1 MTERPQEDIR
11 SQVAQE
17 RCLRAAVLAGDAEAW
32 RTLYERHQAA
42 LYAFIH
48 FRTGGRAHDAED
60 AAQECWLTAV
70 RRMCAFDPD
79 RGAFAGW
86 LRGIAENVLRNQRRR
101 AGRREAMPATPES
114 AGDCPAGAE
123 LAAERAERIAGAMT
137 RLPERYRAVIRAKY
151 EEGLK
156 VAEIATRWGE
166 PAKAVESL
174 LTRAREAFREA
185 YARLSVRT

>member
-1 MTERPQEDIR
+1 MAERPRDDIR
-11 SQVAQE
+11 NDAAQE
-17 RCLRAAVLAGDAEAW
+17 RCLRAAVLAGDADAW
-32 RTLYERHQAA
+32 RALYERHQAA

-48 FRTGGRAHDAED
+48 SRTGGRTQDAED
-60 AAQECWLTAV
+60 VAQECWLTAV
-70 RRMCAFDPD
+70 RRMRAFDPD
-79 RGAFAGW
+79 RGAFGSW
-86 LRGIAENVLRNQRRR
+86 LRGIADNVLRNHWRR
-101 AGRREAMPATPES
+101 ADRREAAPATPES
-114 AGDCPAGAE
+114 AGVAAAGAE